1 MDGNQIEAYLEQA
14 REIIGERS
22 PGEVDYDDTV
32 VRNLSAGMSIRKA
45 IAAANK
51 EHPKEALQPKV
62 GHWED
67 LASRYEYLRQH
78 KIILRKLGRSEL

>member
-1 MDGNQIEAYLEQA
+1 MEPNQIDAYLERA

-22 PGEVDYDDTV
+22 AGEVDYDDAV

-51 EHPKEALQPKV
+51 EHPEEALQPGADDWSDV
-62 GHWED
+62 
-67 LASRYEYLRQH
+67 AARYEYLREH
-78 KIILRKLGRSEL
+78 KVILRKLGRSES

>member
-1 MDGNQIEAYLEQA
+1 MDGDQIEAYLEKA

-22 PGEVDYDDTV
+22 PSEIDYDDAV

-51 EHPKEALQPKV
+51 EHPNEALQPEV
-62 GHWED
+62 DHWED